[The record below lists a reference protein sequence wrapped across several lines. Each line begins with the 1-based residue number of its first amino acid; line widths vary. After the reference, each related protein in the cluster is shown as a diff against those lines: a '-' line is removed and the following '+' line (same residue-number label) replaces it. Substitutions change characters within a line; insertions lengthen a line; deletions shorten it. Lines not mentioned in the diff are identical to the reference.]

1 MSDVSS
7 VASGTTGAGGGN
19 MIRLTGLASGLDV
32 DALVKKMMAGEQTK
46 LDEAQ
51 QTQQTEQWKQEAY
64 QDIIKNIK
72 ELQSSFFDSGTSD
85 KNILSQSNFA
95 PFTVSAA
102 NGASTVDTSVATF
115 TPMVG
120 AQTGKYTVSVAQL
133 AKGAGVTNTL
143 AAGTKLTTKLTDITG
158 TTAEGAEAT
167 SLKKVITLT
176 VNTGV
181 SDVNITLDNTDGKA
195 TVGDLITAIN
205 NQGTGSVKAKFSELT
220 GKFTLSSAGTGKS
233 SALTIK
239 SGTTASLSSIIGFS
253 TDVVENKGTGT
264 ITNTVTKDGVTT
276 TSTVTAGDWKIT
288 SESASNYKVT
298 DAAKVAI
305 QNSQNADVTITV
317 PGGSPIT
324 LNDTNGNA
332 QSTNNFTID
341 GMNYMLSSEGA
352 DATAS
357 INVGSDTSKVYD
369 KIKSF
374 IDKYNAIVDGIQTK
388 LTEKPNKDYKPLTD
402 AQKSQ
407 MTTSQ
412 ITAWETKAKVGI
424 LRNDDNLETMLN
436 DLSTAFT
443 TAVNN
448 VGLSLGRYSS
458 NNFGIDTSKDYTTPS
473 HIDIVDPEQLKT
485 AIATKGDQISKMFT
499 NISAIPNTIAKD
511 GTVEYD
517 SSLGQY
523 KEDGILTRISKILQK
538 NVGYTNTTFNS
549 AILTS
554 FANKQYDF
562 TLTGTGGKNTLP
574 DQIYEQQLKIK
585 DIKTKMA
592 TKQEKYYQQFSKLET
607 VMNQLNA
614 QQSALSSMLGS

>member
-1 MSDVSS
+1 MSDSS
-7 VASGTTGAGGGN
+7 MPIGSTGAGGGN
-19 MIRLTGLASGLDV
+19 MIRLTGLSSGLDV
-32 DALVKKMMAGEQTK
+32 DAVVKKMMAGEQTK
-46 LDEAQ
+46 LDKAQ
-51 QTQQTEQWKQEAY
+51 QDQQTTQWKQEAY

-72 ELQSSFFDSGTSD
+72 DLQSSFFDSGTSD

-95 PFTVSAA
+95 PFTVSDA

-115 TPMVG
+115 NPMVG
-120 AQTGKYTVSVAQL
+120 AQTGKYSISVTQL

-158 TTAEGAEAT
+158 TTAEGTEAT

-176 VNTGV
+176 VNTGA
-181 SDVNITLDNTDGKA
+181 SDVNITLDNTDGNA
-195 TVGDLITAIN
+195 SVGDLVNAIN
-205 NQGTGSVKAKFSELT
+205 NQSGGSVKAKFSELT
-220 GKFTLSSAGTGKS
+220 GQFALSSSGTGKS
-233 SALTIK
+233 STLTIK

-253 TDVVENKGTGT
+253 TDVVSNKGTGT
-264 ITNTVTKDGVTT
+264 TTNTVTKDGVTT
-276 TSTVTAGDWKIT
+276 TTTVTEGDWEIT

-298 DAAKVAI
+298 DAAKVVI

-317 PGGSPIT
+317 PGGSPVT
-324 LNDTNGNA
+324 LNGTNGNA

-341 GMNYMLSSEGA
+341 GVSYVLSSEGN
-352 DATAS
+352 AS
-357 INVGSDTSKVYD
+357 VNIGSDTGKVYD

-374 IDKYNAIVDGIQTK
+374 IDKYNDIVDDIQKK

-402 AQKSQ
+402 AQKAQ

-412 ITAWETKAKVGI
+412 ITAWETKAKAGI
-424 LRNDDNLETMLN
+424 LWNDDNLETMLN

-448 VGLSLGRYSS
+448 VGLSLGRYGS

-499 NISAIPNTIAKD
+499 NISAISNTA
-511 GTVEYD
+511 EYG
-517 SSLGQY
+517 SSLTQY
-523 KEDGILTRISKILQK
+523 KEDGIFTRISKILQK
-538 NVGYTNTTFNS
+538 NVGYVNTTFNS
-549 AILTS
+549 AVLTS
-554 FANKQYDF
+554 YANKQYDF

-574 DQIYEQQLKIK
+574 DQLYEQQLKIK
-585 DIKTKMA
+585 DIKSKMS
-592 TKQEKYYQQFSKLET
+592 TDQEKYYQQFSKLET
-607 VMNQLNA
+607 AMDRLNSQQL
-614 QQSALSSMLGS
+614 QLSSMLGN

>member
-46 LDEAQ
+46 LDQAQ

-72 ELQSSFFDSGTSD
+72 ELQSSFFDSGTSE

-102 NGASTVDTSVATF
+102 DGLSSVDTSVATF

-176 VNTGV
+176 VNTGG
-181 SDVNITLDNTDGKA
+181 SDVNITLDNTEGKA
-195 TVGDLITAIN
+195 TVGDLVNAIN
-205 NQGTGSVKAKFSELT
+205 NQGIGNVKAKFSELT
-220 GKFTLSSAGTGKS
+220 GQFTLTSAGTGKS
-233 SALTIK
+233 SDLTIK

-264 ITNTVTKDGVTT
+264 TTNTVTKDGVTT
-276 TSTVTAGDWKIT
+276 TTTVTAGDWKIT
-288 SESASNYKVT
+288 SDNASNYKVT

-317 PGGSPIT
+317 PGGSPVT

-332 QSTNNFTID
+332 ETTNNFTID
-341 GMNYMLSSEGA
+341 GMSYMLSSEG
-352 DATAS
+352 TAS
-357 INVGSDTSKVYD
+357 VNIGSDTSKVYD

-374 IDKYNAIVDGIQTK
+374 IDKYNSIVDDIQTK
-388 LTEKPNKDYKPLTD
+388 LTEKPNSDYKPLTD
-402 AQKSQ
+402 AQKAQ

-412 ITAWETKAKVGI
+412 ITAWEAKAKVGI

-436 DLSTAFT
+436 DLNTAFT
-443 TAVNN
+443 TSVNN

-458 NNFGIDTSKDYTTPS
+458 NNFGIDTSKDYTTPA

-499 NISAIPNTIAKD
+499 NISAIPNTVAKD

-517 SSLGQY
+517 SSLAQY
-523 KEDGILTRISKILQK
+523 KEDGIFTRISKILQK

-585 DIKTKMA
+585 DIKAKMA
-592 TKQEKYYQQFSKLET
+592 TKQEKYYQQFSKLEV

-614 QQSALSSMLGS
+614 QQSELSSMLGS

>member
-7 VASGTTGAGGGN
+7 VTSGTTGAGGGN

-32 DALVKKMMAGEQTK
+32 DALVKKMMTGEQTK
-46 LDEAQ
+46 LDQAQ

-72 ELQSSFFDSGTSD
+72 DLQSSFFDSGSSD

-95 PFTVSAA
+95 PFTISAA
-102 NGASTVDTSVATF
+102 DGASAVDTSVATF

-120 AQTGKYTVSVAQL
+120 AQTGKYSVSVVQL
-133 AKGAGVTNTL
+133 AKGAGVVNNLTDKSLSQKLSSLGLSGDISLKLSTDGGTTTNEI
-143 AAGTKLTTKLTDITG
+143 KLTVTD
-158 TTAEGAEAT
+158 T
-167 SLKKVITLT
+167 STL
-176 VNTGV
+176 
-181 SDVNITLDNTDGKA
+181 
-195 TVGDLITAIN
+195 GDLVNAIN
-205 NQGTGSVKAKFSELT
+205 NQGSGNVKASFSELT
-220 GKFTLSSAGTGKS
+220 GQFKLTTANTGS
-233 SALTIK
+233 NTSLMIQN
-239 SGTTASLSSIIGFS
+239 GTTAGLFTMLGFS
-253 TDVVENKGTGT
+253 S
-264 ITNTVTKDGVTT
+264 TT
-276 TSTVTAGDWKIT
+276 TAAKIDQNGGTATISNGSTVDVDPT
-288 SESASNYKVT
+288 KVQKAK
-298 DAAKVAI
+298 DAKV
-305 QNSQNADVTITV
+305 NITA
-317 PGGSPIT
+317 PNGSA
-324 LNDTNGNA
+324 TNIIK
-332 QSTNNFTID
+332 SSNNFTID
-341 GMNYMLSSEGA
+341 GMNYMLSSEGT
-352 DATAS
+352 DSDHPVTTS
-357 INVGSDTSKVYD
+357 VNIGSDTSKVYD

-374 IDKYNAIVDGIQTK
+374 IDKYNAIVDDIQTK
-388 LTEKPNKDYKPLTD
+388 LTEKPNPDYKPLTD
-402 AQKSQ
+402 AQKAQ

-424 LRNDDNLETMLN
+424 LRNDDNLENMLN

-443 TAVNN
+443 TSVNN

-458 NNFGIDTSKDYTTPS
+458 NNFGIDTSKDYTTPA

-485 AIATKGDQISKMFT
+485 AIATKGDQICKMFT
-499 NISAIPNTIAKD
+499 NMSAIPNTTAQD

-517 SSLGQY
+517 SSLTQY
-523 KEDGILTRISKILQK
+523 KQDGIFTRISKILQK

-549 AILTS
+549 AVLTS

-574 DQIYEQQLKIK
+574 DQIYEQQVKIK

-614 QQSALSSMLGS
+614 QQSELSSMLGS